1 MHGKLFRGVSLQTCN
16 LCDHGDHFSEL
27 CGGLPGDSLRD
38 KRLQNGKYP
47 TFVFKRGVIR
57 SLWVVVRQP

>member
-1 MHGKLFRGVSLQTCN
+1 MVSFSGVYPSKRATCAITGITFRSC
-16 LCDHGDHFSEL
+16 S
-27 CGGLPGDSLRD
+27 GGLPGDSLRD